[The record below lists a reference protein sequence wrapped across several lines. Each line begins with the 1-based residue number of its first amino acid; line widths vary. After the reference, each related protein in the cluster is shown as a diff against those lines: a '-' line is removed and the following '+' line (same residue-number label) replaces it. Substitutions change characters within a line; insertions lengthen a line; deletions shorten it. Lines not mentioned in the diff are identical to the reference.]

1 MSIVI
6 DDPDLE
12 RHLRALAA
20 ERGESVEDVV
30 RDFVGGTTG
39 GEVGSESVIASR
51 GESERARRERWAE
64 VQRIIDRFAALEAE
78 DSRTPDEILGYDEH
92 GLPT

>member
-20 ERGESVEDVV
+20 ERGESVADVV
-30 RDFVGGTTG
+30 RRFVRPSQSGSANAERHGG
-39 GEVGSESVIASR
+39 SN